1 MLIGEIILQ
10 RRKELNMTQ
19 KQLAEKLNVTDRTI
33 SRWECGVSLPDVE
46 MLKTV
51 AKVLNVDINYFY
63 EDVKLKEI
71 NYIEEYD
78 YERIKK
84 FKINSIISF
93 VLVGISILMTLIIE
107 QVFLKLT
114 MPLGFFSN
122 TYMMIKYAFEE
133 GIVNDLAILLILLIL
148 SFIMTIIS
156 FMIFLKNSIS
166 FKYFY
171 KEKVF
176 QTAYLDAHKK
186 IKILYY
192 VLFGLS
198 IIFIFL

>member
-63 EDVKLKEI
+63 EDVKLKKI
-71 NYIEEYD
+71 NYTEEYD

-84 FKINSIISF
+84 FKIKSIISF

-122 TYMMIKYAFEE
+122 TYMMIKHAFEE

-148 SFIMTIIS
+148 SFVMTIIS

-192 VLFGLS
+192 ILFGLS